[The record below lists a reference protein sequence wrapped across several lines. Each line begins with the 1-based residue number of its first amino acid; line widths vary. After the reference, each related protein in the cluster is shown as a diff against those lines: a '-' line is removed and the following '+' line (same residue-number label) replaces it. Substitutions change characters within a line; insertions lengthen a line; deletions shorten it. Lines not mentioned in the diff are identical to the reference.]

1 MKLVVAGIDGLF
13 RIPFDPK
20 RDDRGFFARSFC
32 KLSLADAGMDFEVVQ
47 ANLSYNKAK
56 GTLRGMHYQAD
67 PVPDPKIVRCVHGS
81 IFDVVL
87 DLRVGSPTYLKWEGF
102 TLSGEN
108 RESIVIPPGCAH
120 GFMTLTDD
128 AEVFYLMGAPYEADL
143 ARGVRWNDPAFG
155 IKWPMEP
162 VSISE
167 RDASYPDY
175 GPGK

>member
-1 MKLVVAGIDGLF
+1 MKLEAAGIDGLF

-32 KLSLADAGMDFEVVQ
+32 RDSLAGAGVEFEVVQ

-87 DLRVGSPTYLKWEGF
+87 DLREGSPTYLKWEGF

-167 RDASYPDY
+167 RDAYYPDY